1 MPSTAE
7 LCLRHVALGKLAMS
21 SRIMLAMLLL
31 VWALA
36 GVFGLQATVQQV
48 TVQQVTFGIS
58 AANQTSQLQLT
69 AEQTEP
75 VLLQSLAE
83 RHSAQLFLHPKQQ
96 PIFELVFAPTQQA
109 LLTLSLLLPVLVVL
123 AWYIRA
129 GQRRSFRLGLWHDA
143 NLCCKSQ
150 LYH

>member
-7 LCLRHVALGKLAMS
+7 LSLRHVALGKFDMS

-36 GVFGLQATVQQV
+36 GVFGLQASGEPV

-58 AANQTSQLQLT
+58 AANHANQLQLT

-75 VLLQSLAE
+75 VLLQSPAE
-83 RHSAQLFLHPKQQ
+83 RQSAQSFLHPKQQ
-96 PIFELVFAPTQQA
+96 PIFELAFAPTQQA

-129 GQRRSFRLGLWHDA
+129 GPRRSFRLGLWHDA

-150 LYH
+150 LYD